1 LKVLV
6 NKGSRDIQCHACRT
20 EIVFSERYVKTTG
33 AGSFHTVCLRDAKGD
48 LIIEPKTDL
57 ERSREKMP
65 LRIVA
70 LQPMEGSC

>member
-1 LKVLV
+1 
-6 NKGSRDIQCHACRT
+6 
-20 EIVFSERYVKTTG
+20 VKTTG